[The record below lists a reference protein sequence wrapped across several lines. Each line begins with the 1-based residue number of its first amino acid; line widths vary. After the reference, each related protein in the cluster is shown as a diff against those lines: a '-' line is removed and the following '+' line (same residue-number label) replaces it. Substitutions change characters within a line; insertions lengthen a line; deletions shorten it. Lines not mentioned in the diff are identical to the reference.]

1 MSSQDLSL
9 FCNYFYRCTNIPIRF
24 YENNLLQL
32 QLPQV
37 DAHYDPLLKYY
48 DNLINSSEK
57 VSYLITKQFV
67 SYGVVKDCENPA
79 RCVLIGPITNVFF
92 SRDLLIEV
100 MHDASIS
107 LNCLEQVTKL
117 FNEATKQSFERFLA
131 TLCFIHF
138 SVNHESISMED
149 ILDYKNEQILIPIAY
164 EHTSKTF
171 EAKEY
176 QLFHNSFQFEKKYL
190 GIVEVGDVTSL
201 KKLFEDPVMINPG
214 VLANS
219 ALRQIKNIFIVATT
233 LATRAAI
240 KGGVD
245 SENAYQLS
253 DVYIQQME
261 KLQSID
267 EIYNLQYQFLKY
279 IFTCTIDIFCL

>member
-9 FCNYFYRCTNIPIRF
+9 FCNYFYRCTNIPVRF